1 MVTAK
6 CSANRI
12 SSHGHSI
19 VINGTVSCALM
30 HHGQR
35 EASTMTTVLV
45 LLLGSAVVGLVIG
58 RRYKVW
64 MLAASAPILA
74 LVGATAA
81 RLSDFGLLAGVAI
94 TFACLTVSQVT
105 YLLASWLSVIH
116 AERLAYEP
124 SDEKIRENG
133 QSDVP
138 DDQTQHDHAPT
149 YLRR

>member
-1 MVTAK
+1 
-6 CSANRI
+6 
-12 SSHGHSI
+12 
-19 VINGTVSCALM
+19 
-30 HHGQR
+30 
-35 EASTMTTVLV
+35 MTTVLV

-58 RRYKVW
+58 RRYNVW
-64 MLAASAPILA
+64 VLAASAPILA

-81 RLSDFGLLAGVAI
+81 RLSDFGLLAGLAI
-94 TFACLTVSQVT
+94 TFACLTVSQAT

-124 SDEKIRENG
+124 CDENIRENG